1 MNLEEILNDALNEAI
16 CNTNRI
22 KNANSNKVAQF
33 VIDYLAL
40 KKLRSDLVIPTIA
53 EITGNTPESI
63 ATTTQPKGNFPR
75 WAKLAIVVYERL
87 SER

>member
-1 MNLEEILNDALNEAI
+1 MKKGLGF
-16 CNTNRI
+16 TN
-22 KNANSNKVAQF
+22 S
-33 VIDYLAL
+33 
-40 KKLRSDLVIPTIA
+40 SIA

-75 WAKLAIVVYERL
+75 WAKLAIIVYERL

>member
-1 MNLEEILNDALNEAI
+1 MNWHSRYKATKKGMKLT
-16 CNTNRI
+16 NT
-22 KNANSNKVAQF
+22 
-33 VIDYLAL
+33 D
-40 KKLRSDLVIPTIA
+40 IA

-63 ATTTQPKGNFPR
+63 ATTTQPKSKFPI

>member
-1 MNLEEILNDALNEAI
+1 MLSWNERYKAMKKGLGL
-16 CNTNRI
+16 TN
-22 KNANSNKVAQF
+22 S
-33 VIDYLAL
+33 
-40 KKLRSDLVIPTIA
+40 SIA

-75 WAKLAIVVYERL
+75 WAKLSVVVYERL

>member
-1 MNLEEILNDALNEAI
+1 MKLNWHSRYKAMKKGMNLT
-16 CNTNRI
+16 NT
-22 KNANSNKVAQF
+22 
-33 VIDYLAL
+33 D
-40 KKLRSDLVIPTIA
+40 IA

-63 ATTTQPKGNFPR
+63 ATTTQPKSKLPR

>member
-1 MNLEEILNDALNEAI
+1 MKLNWHSRYRAMKKGMGLT
-16 CNTNRI
+16 NT
-22 KNANSNKVAQF
+22 
-33 VIDYLAL
+33 D
-40 KKLRSDLVIPTIA
+40 IA

-63 ATTTQPKGNFPR
+63 ATTTQPKSKFPR

>member
-1 MNLEEILNDALNEAI
+1 MKKGMKLT
-16 CNTNRI
+16 NT
-22 KNANSNKVAQF
+22 
-33 VIDYLAL
+33 D
-40 KKLRSDLVIPTIA
+40 IA

-63 ATTTQPKGNFPR
+63 ATTTQPKSKFPR